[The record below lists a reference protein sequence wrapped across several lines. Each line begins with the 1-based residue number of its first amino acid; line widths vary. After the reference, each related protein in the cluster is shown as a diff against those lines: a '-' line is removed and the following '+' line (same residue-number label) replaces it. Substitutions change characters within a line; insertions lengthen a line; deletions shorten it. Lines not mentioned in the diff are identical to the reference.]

1 MGGNRIGMLHEWNP
15 EQNQWLKEWR
25 KALSF
30 AQDFMVS
37 IVTTGCIL
45 NIAHA
50 TGTHASKLKSKVDR
64 FTMLKRTW
72 VVSNSAG
79 RSLDKTFGAQ
89 RECHCTLCGTN
100 WTWRKHC
107 QQRWWL
113 KCLCCADW
121 AGLKVTNVHYF
132 PSGANNS
139 IVRSF
144 FTYIYIYIYL
154 MIVVW
159 SSRAK
164 KAQHVHWF
172 ATMTLSSSA
181 SQNLLSCVFPPAYGS
196 SASCCEKQDWR
207 TGSFKQFPLEND
219 STWFQKMSDIGFNTM
234 RDIFN

>member
-1 MGGNRIGMLHEWNP
+1 MPVETMGGNRIGMPHEWNP

-50 TGTHASKLKSKVDR
+50 TGAHASKLKSKVDR

-121 AGLKVTNVHYF
+121 AGLKVTSVHYF

-144 FTYIYIYIYL
+144 FTYIYIYIY
-154 MIVVW
+154 I
-159 SSRAK
+159 
-164 KAQHVHWF
+164 
-172 ATMTLSSSA
+172 
-181 SQNLLSCVFPPAYGS
+181 
-196 SASCCEKQDWR
+196 
-207 TGSFKQFPLEND
+207 
-219 STWFQKMSDIGFNTM
+219 
-234 RDIFN
+234 